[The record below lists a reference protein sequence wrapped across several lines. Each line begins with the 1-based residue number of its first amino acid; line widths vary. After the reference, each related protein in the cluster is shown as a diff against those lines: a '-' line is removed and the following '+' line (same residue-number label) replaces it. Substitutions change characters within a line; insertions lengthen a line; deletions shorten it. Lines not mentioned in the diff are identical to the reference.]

1 MHLLHYLHLLKL
13 LKEKDKMKIVR
24 KHLKLNRELMY
35 EYLRIN
41 TELFNQEKITCLNN
55 EIRSVYDDNESE
67 FNEIVL
73 NISDN
78 NMKLRVFLMDIYVN
92 GFKNISFVLRQNRN
106 IKDEKN
112 LSELDKQYLNME
124 HGIRTIC
131 RDIETY
137 LFVNY
142 KIKLSEID
150 YNKYNISQ
158 KYVGSFELSKP
169 TESNATKKE
178 PQQEKYEI
186 ILSKLNEYKF
196 NELEKVGNLD
206 LKIVKHI
213 CTQSIP
219 YKVAYLD
226 YLGFIKHLES
236 YTNKGV
242 EIHKLLAEILD
253 TTNRSI
259 KGNINVLNPR
269 SKENK
274 TRYTAHKHNKNIKE
288 HYQLLK

>member
-55 EIRSVYDDNESE
+55 EIRSIYDDNESE

-131 RDIETY
+131 RGIEAY

-158 KYVGSFELSKP
+158 KYFGSFELRKP

-178 PQQEKYEI
+178 PQQEKEISKEQLTLRKIALKYIYENI
-186 ILSKLNEYKF
+186 HINKQNNNSIAKEYEHKS
-196 NELEKVGNLD
+196 G
-206 LKIVKHI
+206 
-213 CTQSIP
+213 
-219 YKVAYLD
+219 
-226 YLGFIKHLES
+226 
-236 YTNKGV
+236 
-242 EIHKLLAEILD
+242 HKLQQHYNYYSSL
-253 TTNRSI
+253 TNRTANEETD
-259 KGNINVLNPR
+259 KKL
-269 SKENK
+269 ENK
-274 TRYTAHKHNKNIKE
+274 IKLINSVIP
-288 HYQLLK
+288 LLSIENQIKPKEEVSILEAKLTNDKY